1 MTEANPYRG
10 ASPVVALAFGPQAV
24 SSNLVGRTCVLMGW
38 AAVETTGAAVAAFD
52 LLDGAD
58 DGGSLIR
65 PVALAAGA
73 STADTFSSWGIVVQR
88 GLRLRSVAGSVRGA
102 VYVVLL

>member
-1 MTEANPYRG
+1 MTEPNPYRG

-24 SSNLVGRTCVLMGW
+24 SSNIVGRTCVLMGW
-38 AAVETTGAAVAAFD
+38 SAVETTGAAVAAFD

-58 DGGSLIR
+58 DSASLIR

-73 STADTFSSWGIVVQR
+73 SGADTFSSWGIVAQR
-88 GLRLRSVAGSVRGA
+88 GIRVKVVAGSIRGA
-102 VYVVLL
+102 VYAVLL